1 MLKFTNMLQTSD
13 ALNRVTESATI
24 KMAQLS
30 RDLAAKGVNVISLS
44 LGEPDFNTPK
54 HIKEAAKAA
63 IDSGKYDSYSPIS
76 GYLDLKQA
84 ICEKLKRDNNLEY
97 KPENIVVS
105 TGAKQSLANLFIG
118 FLNPGDEVVIPAPFW
133 VSYPE
138 QVKLC
143 GATPVYIPTSVDA
156 DFKMTAEQLEKAITP
171 KTKFLVYSSPS
182 NPTGSVYT
190 KEEIE
195 SFVAVL
201 ERHPHVYVIS
211 DEIYEHIN
219 YTGKHVSIAEFPGMK
234 DRTIIV
240 NGQAKGYAM
249 TGWRIGYIA
258 APAYIAKACDKLQGQ
273 ITSGTNSVAQH
284 ATITALLGDQEP
296 THQFR
301 LAFEK
306 RRDLVLG
313 MLKEIPNVK
322 CNKPQGAFYVFP
334 DMSAYFGKDFNGE
347 MIKDADD
354 LCLYLLHEGH
364 VAAVSG
370 TGFGAP
376 ECIRFS
382 YAASEENLTEAFR
395 RVKAALEKL
404 A

>member
-1 MLKFTNMLQTSD
+1 
-13 ALNRVTESATI
+13 
-24 KMAQLS
+24 MAQLS
-30 RDLAAKGVNVISLS
+30 RELAAKGVNVISLS

-54 HIKEAAKAA
+54 HIKEAAKQA

-105 TGAKQSLANLFIG
+105 TGAKQSLANVFIS
-118 FLNPGDEVVIPAPFW
+118 FLNEGDEVIIPAPFW

-143 GATPVYIPTSVDA
+143 NATCVIIPTTVDA
-156 DFKMTAEQLEKAITP
+156 NFKMTPEQLEDAITP

-190 KEEIE
+190 RDEIE
-195 SFVAVL
+195 AFVKVL
-201 ERHPHVYVIS
+201 EKYPQIHVIS

-219 YTGKHVSIAEFPGMK
+219 YVGKHVSIAEFPSMK
-234 DRTIIV
+234 DRTIVV

-273 ITSGTNSVAQH
+273 VTSGTNSVAQH
-284 ATITALLGDQEP
+284 ATIAALLGDQNP
-296 THQFR
+296 TEVFR
-301 LAFEK
+301 QAFQK

-313 MLKEIPNVK
+313 MLNEIPNVK
-322 CNKPQGAFYVFP
+322 CNIPTGAFYVFP
-334 DMSAYFGKDFNGE
+334 DLSAYFGKTYDGE
-347 MIKDADD
+347 TIKDADD
-354 LCLYLLHEGH
+354 LCLFLLNVGH
-364 VAAVSG
+364 VASVSG
-370 TGFGAP
+370 SGFGAP

-382 YAASEENLTEAFR
+382 YAASEENLKEAFT
-395 RVKAALEKL
+395 RVKNALAKL
-404 A
+404 I

>member
-1 MLKFTNMLQTSD
+1 MLKTSV
-13 ALNRVTESATI
+13 ALNRVSESATI

-30 RDLAAKGVNVISLS
+30 RELAAKGVNVISLS
-44 LGEPDFNTPK
+44 LGEPDFNTPQ
-54 HIKEAAKAA
+54 HIKEAAKEA
-63 IDSGKYDSYSPIS
+63 IDSGKYDSYSPIA
-76 GYLDLKQA
+76 GYADLKQA
-84 ICEKLKRDNNLEY
+84 ICDKLKRDNNLDY
-97 KPENIVVS
+97 KQENIVVS
-105 TGAKQSLANLFIG
+105 TGAKQSLANVFIA
-118 FLNPGDEVVIPAPFW
+118 FLDPGDEVIIPAPYW

-143 GATPVYIPTSVDA
+143 DATPVYVYTTVDS
-156 DFKMTAEQLEKAITP
+156 DFKMTAEQLENAITP

-190 KEEIE
+190 RAEIE
-195 SFVAVL
+195 SFVKVL
-201 ERHPHVYVIS
+201 EKYPHVHVIS

-219 YTGKHVSIAEFPGMK
+219 YDGKHVSIAEFPSMK
-234 DRTIIV
+234 DRTIVV

-273 ITSGTNSVAQH
+273 ITSGTNSVAQK
-284 ATITALLGDQEP
+284 ATITALLGDQQP
-296 THQFR
+296 TYAMREAFR
-301 LAFEK
+301 K

-313 MLKEIPNVK
+313 MLKAIPNVK
-322 CNKPQGAFYVFP
+322 CNVPMGAFYVFP
-334 DMSAYFGKDFNGE
+334 DLSAYFGKTFNGE
-347 MIKDADD
+347 VIKDADD

-395 RVKAALEKL
+395 RVKTALEKL

>member
-156 DFKMTAEQLEKAITP
+156 DFKMTAEQLENAITP

-306 RRDLVLG
+306 RRDLVLE

>member
-1 MLKFTNMLQTSD
+1 MLPTSD
-13 ALNRVTESATI
+13 TLNRVSESATI

-30 RDLAAKGVNVISLS
+30 RELSAKGVNVISLS
-44 LGEPDFNTPK
+44 LGEPDFNTPQ
-54 HIKEAAKAA
+54 HIKEAAKKA

-76 GYLDLKQA
+76 GYLDLRQA

-105 TGAKQSLANLFIG
+105 TGAKQSLANIFIS
-118 FLNPGDEVVIPAPFW
+118 FLNEGDEVIIPAPFW

-143 GATPVYIPTSVDA
+143 NAVPVYVPTTVDA
-156 DFKMTAEQLEKAITP
+156 DFKMTAAQLEAAITP

-190 KEEIE
+190 KEELE
-195 SFVAVL
+195 SFVQVL
-201 ERHPHVYVIS
+201 VKHPHVYVIS

-219 YTGKHVSIAEFPGMK
+219 YTGKHVSIAEFPDMK
-234 DRTIIV
+234 DRTIVV

-249 TGWRIGYIA
+249 TGWRIGYLA

-284 ATITALLGDQEP
+284 ATITALLGDQQP
-296 THQFR
+296 TYDMREAFR
-301 LAFEK
+301 K
-306 RRDLVLG
+306 RRDLVLDI
-313 MLKEIPNVK
+313 LKDIPNVK
-322 CNKPQGAFYVFP
+322 CNVPTGAFYVFP
-334 DMSAYFGKDFNGE
+334 DLSAYFGKDFNGE
-347 MIKDADD
+347 AIKDADD
-354 LCLYLLHEGH
+354 LALYLLHEGH

-370 TGFGAP
+370 SGFGAP

-382 YAASEENLTEAFR
+382 YAASEENLKEAFI
-395 RVKAALEKL
+395 RVKNALAKL

>member
-1 MLKFTNMLQTSD
+1 MS
-13 ALNRVTESATI
+13 ESATI

-30 RDLAAKGVNVISLS
+30 RELAAKGVHVISLS
-44 LGEPDFNTPK
+44 LGEPDFSTPK

-76 GYLDLKQA
+76 GYADLKQA
-84 ICEKLKRDNNLEY
+84 ICDKLKRDNNLEY

-105 TGAKQSLANLFIG
+105 TGAKQSLANVFVS
-118 FLNPGDEVVIPAPFW
+118 FLNEGDEVIIPAPYW

-138 QVKLC
+138 QVKMC
-143 GATPVYIPTSVDA
+143 NATPVIIATNVDA
-156 DFKMTAEQLEKAITP
+156 EFKITPEQLEKAITP

-190 KEEIE
+190 REELE
-195 SFVAVL
+195 NFVKVL
-201 ERHPHVYVIS
+201 EKYPHVYIIS

-219 YTGKHVSIAEFPGMK
+219 YVGKHVSIAEFPSIK
-234 DRTIIV
+234 DRVIVV

-273 ITSGTNSVAQH
+273 ITSGTNSIAQR
-284 ATITALLGDQEP
+284 ATIEALLGDQQP
-296 THQFR
+296 TCDMREAFR
-301 LAFEK
+301 K
-306 RRDLVLG
+306 RRDLVLSI
-313 MLKEIPNVK
+313 LQTIPNVK
-322 CNKPQGAFYVFP
+322 CNVPAGAFYVFP
-334 DMSAYFGKDFNGE
+334 DLSAYFGKTFEGE
-347 MIKDADD
+347 TIKDADD
-354 LCLYLLHEGH
+354 LCLYLLNTGH

-370 TGFGAP
+370 SGFGAP

-382 YAASEENLTEAFR
+382 YAASEENLKEAFT
-395 RVKAALEKL
+395 RVKNALEKL
-404 A
+404 V